1 MDKKV
6 PNPNGKKGNEDHQ
19 NLVKILIKKLS
30 SNFIKV
36 KTEYAIKLPNGKKR
50 FVDVA
55 GLDEE
60 GNPKELHQVGRKN
73 KNGSAVIRERRAK
86 KDIEKATGL
95 KVIFHALILIICL
108 FIAGLLIYK
117 INSKQNKNIV
127 TTEITK

>member
-1 MDKKV
+1 MEKKI
-6 PNPNGKKGNEDHQ
+6 PNPNGKKGNKDHQ
-19 NLVKILIKKLS
+19 DCIENIFKKLL
-30 SNFIKV
+30 NKFTKV
-36 KTEYAIKLPNGKKR
+36 QKEFKIDLPNGKKR

-55 GLDEE
+55 GLDKN
-60 GNPKELHQVGRKN
+60 GKPAELHQVGRKN

-86 KDIEKATGL
+86 KDIQKATGL

-127 TTEITK
+127 ETQTTK